1 MINITDPHLHLFNLA
16 EGEYGWLQPNHGPGW
31 PDKAKLLRNFVESDL
46 TLSDPMRL
54 VGYTHIEA
62 GFSNDQ
68 SWLEIDWIES
78 QAKQPVRTIGCV
90 DLCASEV
97 TFKDSLSQ
105 LTQRAS
111 MVGVR
116 HIFDDQYDSIINHP
130 NTLPNLKTL
139 ESIGLIFEMQFDASD
154 AVAVDKVLA
163 LINQL
168 PSLTVVLNHQ
178 GFGSSALPDEQKFY
192 WLSGLTRL
200 AECPNV
206 YVKCSGF
213 EMLDRS
219 FSAETIQHTLEQL
232 VSLFGQSRVMMA
244 SNFPLVTLSISY
256 EAYWSLVV
264 QSVRRAGFDI
274 ERLVDLNARE
284 IYRF

>member
-16 EGEYGWLQPNHGPGW
+16 QGEYGWLQPNQGPDW
-31 PDKAKLLRNFVESDL
+31 PDKSALLRNFTEFDL
-46 TLSDPMRL
+46 HLSEPMRL
-54 VGYTHIEA
+54 AGYTHIEA

-78 QAKQPVRTIGCV
+78 QANLPIRTIGCV
-90 DLCASEV
+90 DLCSSQSE
-97 TFKDSLSQ
+97 FSKAISE
-105 LTQRAS
+105 LTQRSS

-116 HIFDDQYDSIINHP
+116 HIFDDQLDSIISHP

-139 ESIGLIFEMQFDASD
+139 ASASLIFELQFDATD
-154 AVAVDKVLA
+154 EAAVDKVIVLLA
-163 LINQL
+163 QL
-168 PSLTVVLNHQ
+168 PNLTVVLNHQ
-178 GFGSSALPDEQKFY
+178 GLGSTAFSGEQKHH
-192 WLSGLTRL
+192 WLSGLTKL
-200 AECPNV
+200 AELPNL

-213 EMLDRS
+213 EMLDRA
-219 FSAETIQHTLEQL
+219 FTAQTLQQTLEQL
-232 VSLFGQSRVMMA
+232 VTLFGLSKVMVA
-244 SNFPLVTLSISY
+244 SNFPLITLSMSY

-264 QSVRRAGFDI
+264 ESVRKAELDL